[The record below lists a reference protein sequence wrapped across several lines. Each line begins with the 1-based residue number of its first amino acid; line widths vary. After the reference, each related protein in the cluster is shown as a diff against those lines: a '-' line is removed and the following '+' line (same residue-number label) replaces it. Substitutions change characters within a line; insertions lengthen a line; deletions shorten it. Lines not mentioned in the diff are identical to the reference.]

1 MESTATAT
9 SGEGADEGAAE
20 KTRVNDLDQLIMGMD
35 VDAVCAE
42 HAETPQ
48 VERSAADAALHEGA
62 AAGRTSSGS
71 GVSGEGGRHL
81 SAPSPADSECT
92 VADAT
97 TDARVGTSA
106 AETQEVEAAAEIKPV
121 VSTAAEKDEGK
132 GEGKGVAPA
141 AAEGVAPAAA
151 EGVGV
156 APAAAEGVAPA
167 AAEGVGVAPA
177 AAEGVGVAPAAAEAP
192 AELQSVVASQ
202 SVDTWGAV
210 VPAAAKA
217 KVVPLW
223 SSIPLLGPRP
233 YGVWTGRIIDGVE
246 SLRSYLL
253 TNWMAQGR
261 KLPMG
266 GTSDI
271 MCYSG
276 YPLTAD
282 KYNRVMQEQNSLRWG
297 CSAARLEGLRAHLP
311 GYAEI
316 ERGVGH
322 LLEAKFPNLAHGL
335 GLHNGHIL
343 RQFYEA
349 DGGSGFNEH
358 IDEAD
363 DASKTLLW
371 LSVAIKLT
379 DDPPGG
385 TVQGTWMQVSG
396 YEPVRY
402 GRESG
407 SVIMFLSRRPHRS
420 MRTPPHMKKVL
431 KLVLFYKFS
440 APQLQEQYK
449 HVAPPSPEHTSPR
462 PLSVLP
468 SQEKTIRKACA
479 DSFEECK
486 KTLAISWTS
495 SSDTRVVLNHAIE
508 QKFSELPPYHNPVY
522 GIGAEVS
529 L

>member
-42 HAETPQ
+42 HADTPQ

-141 AAEGVAPAAA
+141 AAE
-151 EGVGV
+151 
-156 APAAAEGVAPA
+156 
-167 AAEGVGVAPA
+167 
-177 AAEGVGVAPAAAEAP
+177 AP

-223 SSIPLLGPRP
+223 SSIPLWGPRP

-271 MCYSG
+271 MCYTG

-343 RQFYEA
+343 RQFYGA

>member
-20 KTRVNDLDQLIMGMD
+20 KTRVNDLDQLIMKWD
-35 VDAVCAE
+35 VDAVCAK

-48 VERSAADAALHEGA
+48 VERSAGDAALHEGA

-71 GVSGEGGRHL
+71 GVSGEGGRHF
-81 SAPSPADSECT
+81 SAPSPADSERT
-92 VADAT
+92 LADAT
-97 TDARVGTSA
+97 PDARVGTSA
-106 AETQEVEAAAEIKPV
+106 AETQEVEAAAEPEPV

-132 GEGKGVAPA
+132 GEGK
-141 AAEGVAPAAA
+141 
-151 EGVGV
+151 GV

-223 SSIPLLGPRP
+223 SSIPLWGPRP

-271 MCYSG
+271 MCYTG

-343 RQFYEA
+343 RQFYGA